1 MRKTAKKILSDL
13 VKDKRPN
20 MLQDQRKTNMFEEL
34 KFTAELMV
42 LAADIGRGLFA
53 ASRAKNQEQK
63 QKQNGVATNGDAS
76 LNNLGLLSLQ
86 PTRQS
91 DLANK

>member
-63 QKQNGVATNGDAS
+63 QNGVVSNGDAS

>member
-63 QKQNGVATNGDAS
+63 QNGVATNGDAS

>member
-1 MRKTAKKILSDL
+1 MRTTAKKILSDL

-63 QKQNGVATNGDAS
+63 QNGVVSNGDAS